1 MRIDAHQHFWY
12 YSAEMEWITPAMSVI
27 RKDFGPDIL
36 IPLLR
41 EHGFDGCIAVQAA
54 ETMEETNFLLQLAEE
69 HAFIKG
75 VVGWVDFEDPA
86 FEAQLDGYSAFS
98 ALKGFR
104 HILQA
109 QPPEHMLEP
118 GFINGLHRIK
128 QKGYTYDLLVYPTQL
143 SAVLDLLEKCPGQ
156 RFVIDHLAKPSIKTG
171 ALEPWATQMK
181 EIAAFENVY
190 CKLSGMVTEAK
201 WNNWQHEDFIPYLD
215 TVSEAFGTQ
224 RLMFGSD
231 WPVCLVAG
239 SYDEV
244 VRIIENYFS
253 ADEQDAVFGDTA
265 VSFYQLT

>member
-12 YSAEMEWITPAMSVI
+12 YSAGMEWITPAMSVI
-27 RKDFGPDIL
+27 RKDFGPDAL
-36 IPLLR
+36 IPHLR
-41 EHGFDGCIAVQAA
+41 EHGFDGSIAVQAA
-54 ETMEETNFLLQLAEE
+54 TTMEETNYLLQLAEE

-75 VVGWVDFEDPA
+75 VVGWIDFEDPA
-86 FEAQLDGYSAFS
+86 FDAQLEGYSTFK

-109 QPPEHMLEP
+109 QPPEHML
-118 GFINGLHRIK
+118 GADFIAGLHKIK
-128 QKGYTYDLLVYPTQL
+128 QAGYAYDLLVYPTQL
-143 SAVLDLLEKCPGQ
+143 SAVLELLKKCPGQ
-156 RFVIDHLAKPSIKTG
+156 RFVIDHLAKPSIRTETTEG
-171 ALEPWATQMK
+171 WATQMK

-190 CKLSGMVTEAK
+190 CKLSGMVTEADWK
-201 WNNWQHEDFIPYLD
+201 NWQHEDFISYLD
-215 TVSEAFGTQ
+215 TVSEAFGTN

-253 ADEQDAVFGDTA
+253 ADEQDAVFGNTA